1 MGQISGVSTSDLN
14 NVDGFFTSQTG
25 GGGGTA
31 TATPQ
36 TASIVATQ
44 YSDQTLTISNTA
56 SYTDG
61 GLNLAVFCEIKSG
74 SVLVTP
80 TTSMSYD
87 QTNGKLTWVDGGT
100 AGTRTFSLKVQDF
113 GLASSSLVTG
123 SYTRG
128 DNARTYWRYQLH
140 GTGDHTYTKDVRFY
154 DDVYSNRA
162 SATSYPPN
170 MTANNAPSPYVADA
184 NYAFQGTTGG
194 YAPFKAFDSDANS
207 GWWNLGTHT
216 GQYNDYLTLYMGS
229 TPRSILS
236 AGVIIN
242 PSYDGGSDLTIS
254 IEGANNEAFT
264 QDYLILVSSQSKSTD
279 TEQLNITI

>member
-36 TASIVATQ
+36 TASITSTQ
-44 YSDQTLTISNTA
+44 YSDGTLTISNTA

-80 TTSMSYD
+80 NLSMSYN
-87 QTNGKLTWVDGGT
+87 QTNGKLTWVDEGA
-100 AGTRTFSLKVQDF
+100 AGTRTFFLKVQDF
-113 GLASSSLVTG
+113 GLATSSLVTG
-123 SYTRG
+123 SYNRG

-140 GTGDHTYTKDVRFY
+140 GTGDHTYTKELRFY
-154 DDVYSNRA
+154 DDVYSNRGSA
-162 SATSYPPN
+162 NEYPPDMTSAT
-170 MTANNAPSPYVADA
+170 APSPYEVVTS
-184 NYAFQGTTGG
+184 YEYSSG
-194 YAPFKAFDSDANS
+194 YAGWKAMDNGTST
-207 GWWNLGTHT
+207 GWWNLGTHAN
-216 GQYNDYLTLYMGS
+216 QYNDSLTLYMGT

-242 PSYDGGSDLTIS
+242 PSFDGGSDLTIS
-254 IEGANNEAFT
+254 IEGANSADFT
-264 QDYLILVSSQSKSTD
+264 QDHLILVGSQSKTTS
-279 TEQLNITI
+279 TEQLNISIS

>member
-14 NVDGFFTSQTG
+14 NVDGFFTSQTGGG

-80 TTSMSYD
+80 NTSMSYD
-87 QTNGKLTWVDGGT
+87 QTNGKLTWADGGT
-100 AGTRTFSLKVQDF
+100 PGTRTFSLKVQDF
-113 GLASSSLVTG
+113 GLATSSLVTG
-123 SYTRG
+123 NYTRG
-128 DNARTYWRYQLH
+128 SNARTYWRYSMH
-140 GTGDHTYTKDVRFY
+140 ATSHAYVKDIKFY

-162 SATSYPPN
+162 SATSYPST
-170 MTANNAPSPYVADA
+170 MTATDAPSPYEITQTYQYSS
-184 NYAFQGTTGG
+184 NYAGW
-194 YAPFKAFDSDANS
+194 KAFDNNS
-207 GWWNLGTHT
+207 NTGWWNLGAHT
-216 GQYNDYLTLYMGS
+216 NQYNDSVTAYMGS
-229 TPRSILS
+229 TERTILS
-236 AGVIIN
+236 AGVVLHQ
-242 PSYDGGSDLTIS
+242 SYNGNSGMTIS
-254 IEGANNEAFT
+254 IEGANNADFT

-279 TEQLNITI
+279 TEQLNVSQ

>member
-25 GGGGTA
+25 GGGGGTP

-36 TASIVATQ
+36 TASIEATQ

-100 AGTRTFSLKVQDF
+100 TGTRTFSLKVQDF
-113 GLASSSLVTG
+113 GLATSSLVTG
-123 SYTRG
+123 NYTRG
-128 DNARTYWRYQLH
+128 DNARKYWRYSLH
-140 GTGDHTYTKDVRFY
+140 GTGDHTYTRDLRY
-154 DDVYSNRA
+154 YTELSQA
-162 SATSYPPN
+162 GTSYPPN
-170 MTANNAPSPYVADA
+170 MTSATAPSPYEAEA
-184 NYAFQGTTGG
+184 SYQHSATYAGW
-194 YAPFKAFDSDANS
+194 KAFDSNAGT

-216 GQYNDYLTLYMGS
+216 NQYNDYLRLYVGT
-229 TPRSILS
+229 TPITVKS
-236 AGVIIN
+236 AAVNIN
-242 PSYDGGSDLTIS
+242 PSFDGGSDLTIS

-264 QDYLILVSSQSKSTD
+264 QDYLILVSSQSKTTSTA
-279 TEQLNITI
+279 ELSITI